1 MRILALSQAESAEL
15 AAHLIGALRQE
26 TRSLT
31 AREWEVL
38 DCLAKGYDNRE
49 IADDLG
55 ITVRTV
61 NRHLENIR
69 EKLGHRHRRRSAL
82 IRNHDV

>member
-1 MRILALSQAESAEL
+1 MRILVLSQAEPAEL

-31 AREWEVL
+31 AREREVL

-69 EKLGHRHRRRSAL
+69 EKLGHRRRSAL